1 MLKELIEKRARLWEQ
16 AKAILDKAEAEEHR
30 QLVAEEQV
38 AFDAI
43 HADMESLK
51 ATIDRLE
58 RQEQVTRELEA
69 SRGRKTEPAKP
80 VEDRAAAASASGD
93 STPAVYGASRY
104 LEHSESDRLEG
115 FRTWLLAGSD
125 ERTKLT
131 AHQLEVSR
139 RVGYDLNMKQMVIR
153 LAPRAMRRISEAENW
168 QYRAQSVSSGGG
180 GGFTVPD
187 ELMRSLEVALLSYGG
202 MRSVATVFRTDS
214 GADLPIPNANDTA
227 QEGVILAENTQV
239 AQQDVVF
246 TQLVIQAFKYSSK
259 MILVSVE
266 LLQDNAINLAQ
277 FLGQALGDRI
287 GRITNRHFTV
297 GTGSGQPNG
306 IVTAATL
313 GKTGTTG
320 QTTSVTYDDL
330 VDLEHSVDPAYRIGA
345 SWMFSDSTL
354 KALKKLKDTTGRPM
368 FVPGVAVSN
377 PDTILGYPFTINQHM
392 APMTANA
399 KSILFGALSKYL
411 IRDTAQVT
419 LLRLDER
426 FADFHQVAFLA
437 FSRHDGDLLDAGTHP
452 VAYYANSAT

>member
-16 AKAILDKAEAEEHR
+16 AGVILKKAEEEKR
-30 QLVAEEQV
+30 ELTSEEQTN
-38 AFDAI
+38 FDAI
-43 HADMESLK
+43 HDEMGRLK

-58 RQEQVTRELEA
+58 QQEEVTRDLEK
-69 SRGRKTEPAKP
+69 SRGRRTESAKP
-80 VEDRAAAASASGD
+80 AVEERDTDGR
-93 STPAVYGASRY
+93 PADYGAGRY
-104 LEHSESDRLEG
+104 VENTETERLEG

-125 ERTKLT
+125 ERTKLSS
-131 AHQLEVSR
+131 HQLEVAR
-139 RVGYDLNMKQMVIR
+139 RVGFDLNMKQLIIR
-153 LAPRAMRRISEAENW
+153 LAPRAMRRLSDAETWN
-168 QYRAQSVSSGGG
+168 YRAQAVGSGGA

-187 ELMRSLEVALLSYGG
+187 ELMRSLEVALLTYGG
-202 MRSVATVFRTDS
+202 MRQVATVFRTDS

-239 AQQDVVF
+239 AQQDVAF

-277 FLGQALGDRI
+277 FLGEALGNRI

-320 QTTSVTYDDL
+320 QTTSIIYDDL
-330 VDLEHSVDPAYRIGA
+330 VDLEHSVDPAYRIGGA
-345 SWMFSDSTL
+345 FMMADSSL
-354 KALKKLKDTTGRPM
+354 KVIKKLKDTTGRPL
-368 FVPGVAVSN
+368 FVPGLAVSN
-377 PDTILGYPFTINQHM
+377 PDTILGYPFIINQHVAVM
-392 APMTANA
+392 AANA
-399 KSILFGALSKYL
+399 KSVLFGALSKYL

-452 VAYYANSAT
+452 VSYYANSAT